1 MKKRIADFLEKFA
14 VAALA
19 VGLFQERLLGVILCI
34 VALSGCLYLQRGLK

>member
-19 VGLFQERLLGVILCI
+19 VGLFQEKGVA
-34 VALSGCLYLQRGLK
+34 VALGTASLAICLYLQRGLK